1 VAGTAAKGQAKIIRR
16 GGGVTLNL
24 YIARRFLGTVG
35 RVFLIFFG
43 ILMLI
48 DMIEQLRRF
57 SGAGVGLGDA
67 AVLSLMNVPSTLYRI
82 LPLILIMGS
91 IAMFLGLARSSELV
105 VVRAAGRSGLRFLL
119 TPVVAAVGLG
129 LLTVGAFNPIVA
141 ATSKHYDAARAGL
154 SQSGGSVLSV
164 ADTGLWL
171 RQGSDGGQTV
181 IQAARANL
189 DGTQLFGVTFLGFDA
204 NGLPATRIEAET
216 AKLTAGAWELT
227 GAKSWDLTSANP
239 ELSAT
244 RVAGATTLPSDLTPE
259 RIRDSF
265 GTPSAIAFWDL
276 PEYIGDLERAGFSAR
291 AYRLWFQMELAQP
304 LLMAAMVL
312 VAAGFTMRH
321 TRFGGTGQ
329 MVLYAML
336 AGFAIFF
343 MRNFAQ
349 ALGDSGQIPISVAAW
364 SPPLAAFLM
373 SLGLL
378 LHLEDG

>member
-1 VAGTAAKGQAKIIRR
+1 M
-16 GGGVTLNL
+16 TLSL

-43 ILMLI
+43 ILMLV

-57 SGAGVGLGDA
+57 SSQGIGLAEA
-67 AVLSLMNVPSTLYRI
+67 ARLSLLNVPETLYRI
-82 LPLILIMGS
+82 LPLIVIMGA
-91 IAMFLGLARSSELV
+91 IANFLGLARSSELV

-119 TPVVAAVGLG
+119 TPLLVAVTLG
-129 LLTVGAFNPIVA
+129 LVTVALFNPLVA
-141 ATSKHYDAARAGL
+141 ATSRAYDEERSALTQGE
-154 SQSGGSVLSV
+154 GSVLSV

-171 RQGSDGGQTV
+171 RQGAENGQTV
-181 IQAARANL
+181 IQAARSNL
-189 DGTQLFGVTFLGFDA
+189 DGTELFGVTFIGFDA
-204 NGLPATRIEAET
+204 SGLPAFRVEA
-216 AKLTAGAWELT
+216 ASARLQSGAWELA
-227 GAKSWDLTSANP
+227 GVKRWDLRAPNP
-239 ELSAT
+239 EL
-244 RVAGATTLPSDLTPE
+244 GATVESGAVTLPSDLTAE

-276 PEYIGDLERAGFSAR
+276 PGYIADLERAGFSAQ

-321 TRFGGTGQ
+321 VRFGGTGR
-329 MVLYAML
+329 MVMYAML
-336 AGFAIFF
+336 AGFGIFF
-343 MRNFAQ
+343 LRNFAQ
-349 ALGDSGQIPISVAAW
+349 ALGDSGQIPIAVAAW
-364 SPPLAAFLM
+364 SPPAAAALM

>member
-1 VAGTAAKGQAKIIRR
+1 M
-16 GGGVTLNL
+16 TLHF

-57 SGAGVGLGDA
+57 SDVGIGLAEA
-67 AVLSLMNVPSTLYRI
+67 AQLSLMNVPETLYRI
-82 LPLILIMGS
+82 LPLILIMGA
-91 IAMFLGLARSSELV
+91 IANFLGLARSSELV

-119 TPVVAAVGLG
+119 TPLLVAVALG
-129 LLTVGAFNPIVA
+129 LVTIALFNPLVA
-141 ATSKHYDAARAGL
+141 ATSKQYDTQRSAL

-171 RQGSDGGQTV
+171 RQGSNEGQTV
-181 IQAARANL
+181 IQAARSNL
-189 DGTQLFGVTFLGFDA
+189 DGTELFGVTFLGFDT
-204 NGLPATRIEAET
+204 NGLPSTRIEAKT
-216 AKLTAGAWELT
+216 ARLVDGAWAMT
-227 GAKSWDLTSANP
+227 GTKTWDLRSQNP
-239 ELSAT
+239 EVSA
-244 RVAGATTLPSDLTPE
+244 RVEAEPVTLLSDLTAE

-276 PEYIGDLERAGFSAR
+276 PAYIADLERAGFSAQ

-321 TRFGGTGQ
+321 VRFGGTGR
-329 MVLYAML
+329 MVLYALL
-336 AGFAIFF
+336 AGFGIYFL
-343 MRNFAQ
+343 RNFAQ
-349 ALGDSGQIPISVAAW
+349 ALGNSGQIPILVAAW
-364 SPPLAAFLM
+364 FPPLTAAML
-373 SLGLL
+373 SLALL